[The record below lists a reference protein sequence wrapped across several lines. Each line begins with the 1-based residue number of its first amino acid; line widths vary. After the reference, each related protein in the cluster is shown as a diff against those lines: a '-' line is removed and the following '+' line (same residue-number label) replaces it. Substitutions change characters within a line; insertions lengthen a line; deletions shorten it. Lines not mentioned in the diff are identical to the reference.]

1 MTNKERAMKRN
12 GKNMAFVVQK
22 KSTPL
27 RNPRKRGGS
36 PNGVSDPPIFAT
48 RKIKKTITCTLCF
61 RSLFARIR
69 GRINSIAAP
78 VVPIQLA
85 KTVPMKIIMTFF
97 FIIFGWSVYLGSL
110 LSFKVIGLGLF
121 LVFVI
126 YLVRLIVLFVFNGKD
141 IITQLFL
148 APRGLI
154 TILLFFAIPKE
165 FLEFTISSFEH

>member
-48 RKIKKTITCTLCF
+48 RKIKKTITCTLCL
-61 RSLFARIR
+61 RSLFARIN

-78 VVPIQLA
+78 VVPIQDA
-85 KTVPMKIIMTFF
+85 KTVPIKIRRVLTCGVPDNRP
-97 FIIFGWSVYLGSL
+97 FIRIPPEIVYRAR
-110 LSFKVIGLGLF
+110 IRM
-121 LVFVI
+121 I
-126 YLVRLIVLFVFNGKD
+126 NGKYSNSS
-141 IITQLFL
+141 TCKKYTEKSFYKSQL
-148 APRGLI
+148 
-154 TILLFFAIPKE
+154 
-165 FLEFTISSFEH
+165 